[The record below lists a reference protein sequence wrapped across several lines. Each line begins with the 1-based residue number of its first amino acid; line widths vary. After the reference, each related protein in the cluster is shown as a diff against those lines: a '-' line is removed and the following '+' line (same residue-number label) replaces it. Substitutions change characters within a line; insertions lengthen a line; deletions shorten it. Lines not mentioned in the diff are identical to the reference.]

1 MSNRSSMTLPL
12 LLALGTGA
20 LLGLSAAATQKD
32 RLPQLGGPKPLL
44 EGGTPIPAVEIALG
58 AELALMGGGLRGT
71 VEQVPEVVRKSLGFG
86 PSQLSFKED
95 MTLPPRDYAI
105 RLRGVAVAH
114 GTLQPGRMLALQT
127 LEAGEGGQLGGE
139 TVIDPVTGHTGVWIS
154 EEDAGR
160 ARLFGND
167 VLEPSFVLALHVD
180 TVLRRHLYELLTR
193 EETYRLLDRAKQTA
207 PRTVEELIAKLEV
220 GTIQKVLQN
229 LLREQVALRDLPQV
243 LELMADAAGLKDDP
257 YALTEAVRLGLARQL
272 SAALATEQNVL
283 HVLPLGPRWEVL
295 RQATAGDNHVRELV
309 SDLKRQ
315 LKDAQAL
322 GLKPV
327 LVAPSGLRA
336 HVRRL
341 LERELPDLP
350 VLAENEVA
358 PEFKLE
364 PVTGA
369 GVGARG

>member
-44 EGGTPIPAVEIALG
+44 EGAAPIPVVEIALG
-58 AELALMGGGLRGT
+58 TELAAMGGALRGT
-71 VEQVPEVVRKSLGFG
+71 VEQVPEVIRATLGFG
-86 PSQLSFKED
+86 PSQLCFKED
-95 MTLPPRDYAI
+95 LTLSPRDYAI

-114 GTLQPGRMLALQT
+114 GTLQPDRVLALRT
-127 LEAGEGGQLGGE
+127 IETGEAQEFAGE
-139 TVIDPVTGHTGVWIS
+139 TVVDPVTGHTGVWIT
-154 EEDAGR
+154 EADAGR

-220 GTIQKVLQN
+220 GTVQKVLQN

-243 LELMADAAGLKDDP
+243 LELLADASRQKDDP
-257 YALTEAVRLGLARQL
+257 VALTEAVRVGLARQL
-272 SAALATEQNVL
+272 SAALASEQNVL
-283 HVLPLGPRWEVL
+283 HVLPLGSRWEGL
-295 RQATAGDNHVRELV
+295 RQATPGDHQVRELV
-309 SDLKRQ
+309 ADLRRQ

-322 GLKPV
+322 GLKPI
-327 LVAPSGLRA
+327 LVAPSELRA
-336 HVRRL
+336 QVRRL

-350 VLAENEVA
+350 VLAESEVA
-358 PEFKLE
+358 AEFKLE
-364 PVTGA
+364 PVGS
-369 GVGARG
+369 GVAARG